1 MTIFMEKLLEAAIA
15 QEETLVISAPRAAIG
30 KFDKYDGERFL
41 NLFFEVTFTSESYSP
56 LALVGDFY
64 VENQER
70 MDAMAA
76 RNWDSMDTFTSE
88 RMAASFASTA
98 AWIVGAAL
106 REQGRTIGGL
116 MGVSPE
122 LESALAFY
130 GDRLRLDLFHVASL
144 GRQGT
149 TAEELDMAVRNA
161 RFNRLPHFN
170 GITSRMSETTR
181 FHHVAAVL
189 DVSSAANG
197 SEAWSYAIQE
207 LSDAYAAGHV
217 DLDGLQMLSQY
228 SKGMSQ
234 LGFKEVI
241 KMVSEGMPMEYAK
254 AAAREG

>member
-15 QEETLVISAPRAAIG
+15 QEETLVIRAPRAAIG
-30 KFDKYDGERFL
+30 TFDKYDGERFL
-41 NLFFEVTFTSESYSP
+41 NLFSEVTFTSESYSP
-56 LALVGDFY
+56 LGLVGDFY

-76 RNWDSMDTFTSE
+76 RNWDSMDTFSIE
-88 RMAASFASTA
+88 RMSASFASTA

-149 TAEELDMAVRNA
+149 TAEELDLAVQNA

-189 DVSSAANG
+189 DITVAANG
-197 SEAWSYAIQE
+197 EAWSYSIQE
-207 LSDAYAAGHV
+207 LSDAYASGRV
-217 DLDGLQMLSQY
+217 DLDGLWKLSEY
-228 SKGMSQ
+228 SKSMSQ
-234 LGFKEVI
+234 RGFKEVI
-241 KMVSEGMPMEYAK
+241 AMVSEGMPMEYAK

>member
-15 QEETLVISAPRAAIG
+15 QEETLIITSPRAAIG

-41 NLFFEVTFTSESYSP
+41 NLFTEVTFTTESYSP
-56 LALVGDFY
+56 LRMVGDFY

-70 MDAMAA
+70 MDEMAA
-76 RNWDSMDTFTSE
+76 RNWYSMDTFTSE
-88 RMAASFASTA
+88 SMSASFASTA

-130 GDRLRLDLFHVASL
+130 GDKLRLDLFHVASL
-144 GRQGT
+144 GYQGT
-149 TAEELDMAVRNA
+149 TAEELDQAVRNA
-161 RFNRLPHFN
+161 RFNQLPHFN

-189 DVSSAANG
+189 DINVKG
-197 SEAWSYAIQE
+197 EAWSYSIQE
-207 LSDAYAAGHV
+207 LSDAHARGHV
-217 DLDGLQMLSQY
+217 DLDGLRMLGEY
-228 SKGMSQ
+228 SKGMNR

-241 KMVSEGMPMEYAK
+241 KMVSEGMPMEYAR